1 MISLFKKR
9 NYNWCKKNLFLF
21 HNMCIKTK
29 KQIIFRI
36 LENILKD
43 IHVHDDYSD
52 YTYVI
57 NTCSYM
63 QTVEYNT
70 AQIVKDY
77 KIHVHVYR
85 HYKG

>member
-1 MISLFKKR
+1 MQKKSLFI
-9 NYNWCKKNLFLF
+9 
-21 HNMCIKTK
+21 HNMCIKTKK

-57 NTCSYM
+57 TY
-63 QTVEYNT
+63 
-70 AQIVKDY
+70 I
-77 KIHVHVYR
+77 
-85 HYKG
+85 

>member
-1 MISLFKKR
+1 MQKKSLFI
-9 NYNWCKKNLFLF
+9 

-43 IHVHDDYSD
+43 IHVHDDYSV

-57 NTCSYM
+57 TYM
-63 QTVEYNT
+63 
-70 AQIVKDY
+70 
-77 KIHVHVYR
+77 
-85 HYKG
+85 